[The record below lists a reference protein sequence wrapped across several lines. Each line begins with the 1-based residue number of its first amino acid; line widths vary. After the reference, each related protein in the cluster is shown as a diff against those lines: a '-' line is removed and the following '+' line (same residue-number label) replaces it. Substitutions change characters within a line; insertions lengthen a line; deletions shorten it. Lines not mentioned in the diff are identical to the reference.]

1 MTTNGGMFVEQ
12 AVNKIRVDPII
23 YAFVRAGHALVVCFP
38 NIIYASFLPAD
49 QNTVK
54 KFEILLMPREHG
66 LSFQCLA
73 YVNSC

>member
-38 NIIYASFLPAD
+38 NI
-49 QNTVK
+49 V
-54 KFEILLMPREHG
+54 
-66 LSFQCLA
+66 
-73 YVNSC
+73 